1 MKATFFTWFAL
12 TATACSLGAIESPW
26 INEIHYDN
34 TGTDSGEFVEIA
46 GLAGTDLSGYSIL
59 LYNGSGGALYNTTAL
74 TGVIPDLQS
83 GFGTLAFFYAANGI
97 QNGSPDG
104 LALVNGSDVIQFL
117 SYEGT
122 FTAVGGAANG
132 VLSEDIGV
140 SEPGD
145 VTGSSLQLVG
155 TGGKYE
161 DFTWSPEQTATAGA
175 LNTGQVFAGTPV
187 SVPDGGA
194 TAALMGFALL
204 GLYQFRRLART

>member
-1 MKATFFTWFAL
+1 MKQSFFTCLVL
-12 TATACSLGAIESPW
+12 TVAMFSVDAIESPW

-34 TGTDSGEFVEIA
+34 TSTDTGEFVEIA

-59 LYNGSGGALYNTTAL
+59 LYNGSGGALYNTAAL
-74 TGVIPDLQS
+74 TGVIPDLQD
-83 GFGTLAFFYAANGI
+83 GFGTLAFFYASNGI
-97 QNGSPDG
+97 QNGAPDG
-104 LALVNGSDVIQFL
+104 LALVNGSTLIQFL

-122 FTAVGGAANG
+122 FTAVGGAADG
-132 VLSEDIGV
+132 VLSTDIGV

-155 TGGKYE
+155 TGGKYA
-161 DFTWSPEQTATAGA
+161 DFTWSSEQTATAGT

-194 TAALMGFALL
+194 TAALMGLALL
-204 GLYQFRRLART
+204 VLYQFRRLART